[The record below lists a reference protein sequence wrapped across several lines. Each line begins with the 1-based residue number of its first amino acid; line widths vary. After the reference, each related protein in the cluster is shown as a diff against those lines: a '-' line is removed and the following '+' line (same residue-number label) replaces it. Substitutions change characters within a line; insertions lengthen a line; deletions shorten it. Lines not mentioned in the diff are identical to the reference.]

1 MKQTKEECVITAAMN
16 IILHAGNARN
26 ILRDAGKCIAEGK
39 NLDAIAQQLEEA
51 RGSILLAHKAQTD
64 ILHEE
69 AEGKHIEVTV
79 LFSHAQG
86 TLMTTQSEL
95 FFVETLYELEMNRRK
110 QTL

>member
-26 ILRDAGKCIAEGK
+26 ILRDAGKCIAD
-39 NLDAIAQQLEEA
+39 LDAIAQQLEEA

-79 LFSHAQG
+79 LFSHAQD

>member
-79 LFSHAQG
+79 LFSHAQD

-95 FFVETLYELEMNRRK
+95 LETLYELEMNRRK

>member
-1 MKQTKEECVITAAMN
+1 MEQTKEECVITAAMN

-26 ILRDAGKCIAEGK
+26 ILRDAGKRIAEGREL
-39 NLDAIAQQLEEA
+39 NTVAQLLEEA
-51 RGSILLAHKAQTD
+51 KENILLAHRAQTD

-79 LFSHAQG
+79 LFSHAQD

-95 FFVETLYELEMNRRK
+95 FFVETLYEMETNRRK
-110 QTL
+110 ERI

>member
-51 RGSILLAHKAQTD
+51 SILLAHKAQTD

-79 LFSHAQG
+79 LFSHAQD

>member
-1 MKQTKEECVITAAMN
+1 M
-16 IILHAGNARN
+16 
-26 ILRDAGKCIAEGK
+26 
-39 NLDAIAQQLEEA
+39 DAIAQQLEEA

-64 ILHEE
+64 ILHEG

-79 LFSHAQG
+79 LFSHAQD

>member
-26 ILRDAGKCIAEGK
+26 ILRDAGKRIAEGQ
-39 NLDAIAQQLEEA
+39 NMDAIAQLEEA
-51 RGSILLAHKAQTD
+51 RDSILLAHKAQTD

-79 LFSHAQG
+79 LFSHAQD

-110 QTL
+110 

>member
-1 MKQTKEECVITAAMN
+1 MYRRGEKLGCNRT
-16 IILHAGNARN
+16 
-26 ILRDAGKCIAEGK
+26 
-39 NLDAIAQQLEEA
+39 QLEEA

-79 LFSHAQG
+79 LFSHAQD
-86 TLMTTQSEL
+86 TLMTTQSEY